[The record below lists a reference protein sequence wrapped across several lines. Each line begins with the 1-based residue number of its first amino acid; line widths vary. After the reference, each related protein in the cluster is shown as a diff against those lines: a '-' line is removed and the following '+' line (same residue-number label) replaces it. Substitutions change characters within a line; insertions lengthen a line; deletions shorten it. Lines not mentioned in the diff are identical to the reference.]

1 MVTSDDTKPKWRVSQ
16 LLLAL
21 TLAIGAGFT
30 GTIASAVASPS
41 NSISLT
47 GPSGIGFLSI
57 ATSRPGIATIHVS
70 WPLRASQG
78 LLEVFANGQRLST
91 FLWNGTQASAEAE
104 YTFDF
109 HQAQPIDGKV
119 FIEFR
124 SLLRDQNAGVC
135 SKQLQNAVV
144 VISLIS
150 DTSSTFAET
159 LTVGNY
165 LSGNYSQLIV
175 RLPEPVS
182 PAVLGSAA
190 NLISGVIASAQQ
202 NLRIDIQPLAAK
214 SATEPTATPSPSSQS
229 GSPPALEP
237 ATTTRS
243 SSRYTARPTT
253 TLTPTS
259 PGSSTRTVELALNS
273 PAGMSLIGDRNS
285 PVLVIGGDDAGMA
298 QQIAGLRSALIS
310 GMQSRNANI
319 SNFAELPRL
328 ISPLVSLGDLA
339 LTNLSSQGTA
349 SFRIP
354 FGVDQSALG
363 GPVQALTLIITGTT
377 DLPPRDT
384 SVRVDL
390 TAGTRIVAS
399 VRPGDDGR
407 WSIRKSLSP
416 QDLGRFIDLAIEVSY
431 DGVTGNCLSDATPLR
446 ASIDT
451 ESSLRIS
458 VGATVATFG
467 FTRLPQA
474 FLPVAYVAIDNQTV
488 ERARQALQLVA
499 GMQRLSRITLHWRGI
514 SPEIALTTKESMVAA
529 VGYASPLAQ
538 HGLPIFLDTTG
549 ALRSIIDPR
558 ASISTPST
566 PLLSVGSPT
575 VGPTARVILTSGPLP
590 TSSGD
595 RLLTALGS
603 DPAAWSRLNGD
614 AAALTPDGIIRTI
627 TLTQA
632 QRSKPDGAL
641 VGLFQIWWIWFLIGV
656 ATTSA
661 SAGLLR
667 WFIGR
672 SKQSKFIHQ
681 APDSDS

>member
-1 MVTSDDTKPKWRVSQ
+1 M
-16 LLLAL
+16 
-21 TLAIGAGFT
+21 
-30 GTIASAVASPS
+30 
-41 NSISLT
+41 
-47 GPSGIGFLSI
+47 
-57 ATSRPGIATIHVS
+57 
-70 WPLRASQG
+70 RASQG
-78 LLEVFANGQRLST
+78 LLEVFANGQRLSS
-91 FLWNGTQASAEAE
+91 FLWNGTEPTAEAN
-104 YTFDF
+104 YTFDL
-109 HQAQPIDGKV
+109 HKAQLIDGKV
-119 FIEFR
+119 SIEFR
-124 SLLRDQNAGVC
+124 SLLGEQNAGVC

-144 VISLIS
+144 VVSLIS
-150 DTSSTFAET
+150 DTSSAFAET

-182 PAVLGSAA
+182 PDVLGSAA
-190 NLISGVIASAQQ
+190 NLISGVISSAQQ
-202 NLRIDIQPLAAK
+202 NVRIDIEPLAAN
-214 SATEPTATPSPSSQS
+214 SATQPTPTPSPSSQS
-229 GSPPALEP
+229 ALPPALKP
-237 ATTTRS
+237 ATSPPRS
-243 SSRYTARPTT
+243 SSHPTKPTT
-253 TLTPTS
+253 TLTPVS
-259 PGSSTRTVELALNS
+259 LESSTRTVELALNS
-273 PAGMSLIGDRNS
+273 PAGMSLIGDGNS
-285 PVLVIGGDDAGMA
+285 SVLVIGGDDAGIA
-298 QQIAGLRSALIS
+298 RQITGLRSALIS
-310 GMQSRNANI
+310 GAQSANVNI
-319 SNFAELPRL
+319 SNFAQLPRL
-328 ISPLVSLGDLA
+328 ISPLVALGDLA
-339 LTNLSSQGTA
+339 LNNLSSQGTG

-354 FGVDQSALG
+354 FGIDQSALG
-363 GPVQALTLIITGTT
+363 GPVQALTLIISGTT

-390 TAGTRIVAS
+390 TAGTRLVAS

-431 DGVTGNCLSDATPLR
+431 DGITGNCLSDATPLR

-458 VGATVATFG
+458 LGATVATFG

-474 FLPVAYVAIDNQTV
+474 FLPVADVAIDDQTV
-488 ERARQALQLVA
+488 GRARQVLQLVA
-499 GMQRLSRITLHWRGI
+499 GMQRLSRIALHWRGI
-514 SPEIALTTKESMVAA
+514 SPEIALTTTESLVAA
-529 VGYASPLAQ
+529 VGYESPLAQ
-538 HGLPIFLDTTG
+538 HGLPIFFDTNG
-549 ALRSIIDPR
+549 ALRSVIDPR
-558 ASISTPST
+558 ATISTPST

-575 VGPTARVILTSGPLP
+575 VGPTARVILSSGPLP

-603 DPAAWSRLNGD
+603 DPATWSRLNGD

-661 SAGLLR
+661 GAGLLR

-672 SKQSKFIHQ
+672 SKRFKFIHQ